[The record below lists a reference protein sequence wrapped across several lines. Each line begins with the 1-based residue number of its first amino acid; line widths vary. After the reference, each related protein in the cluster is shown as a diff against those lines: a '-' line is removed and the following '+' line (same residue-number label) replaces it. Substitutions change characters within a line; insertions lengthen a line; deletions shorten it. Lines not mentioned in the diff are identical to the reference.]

1 MSKLKILIVDDEQ
14 RITDELCEYLA
25 RQGFTISSA
34 NSAGTAFPLLKTTHF
49 DILILDI
56 RLPGMDGIEILKQVK
71 REHPQ
76 LEVIMISG
84 HGDMETVIQAMRLG
98 AFDYL
103 KKPFRQS
110 EIKAAIERSSKYL
123 AWQKEHKLQDNA
135 ADLIPQS
142 LSELIQMPVIG
153 SSEALKA
160 VLKAGMDYAG
170 FKDTPVIITG
180 ESGTG
185 KEIVAR
191 IIHYASSRKDKN
203 FIPINCSA
211 LPEQLLESE
220 FFGYQKGAFTGATQD
235 KKGIL
240 ELASGGTI
248 FLDEIGDMP
257 PPLQAK
263 LLRVLEEKKFRKL
276 GSSVETSIDLR
287 FVAATNRN
295 LEEDIAAQ
303 RFRADLYYRLAACKI
318 HIPALRERSEDIQE
332 LLRHFATSF
341 CQTNNIRMPELDP
354 ILIDEIQHYDFPGNV
369 RELKN
374 MVERAIITNQDGILD
389 KDDFPVLQAKA
400 TQGITALDAKMIQEI
415 QKALATCDHNQ
426 SAAAKL
432 LGISRYTLMRK
443 LKKFNI
449 QS

>member
-1 MSKLKILIVDDEQ
+1 MTKLNILIVDDEQ
-14 RITDELCEYLA
+14 RITDELSEYLA
-25 RQGFTISSA
+25 RQGFTTSCA
-34 NSAGTAFPLLKTTHF
+34 NSASTAFPQLKTTHF

-71 REHPQ
+71 RDHPQ

-84 HGDMETVIQAMRLG
+84 HGDMETVIQAMRYG

-123 AWQKEHKLQDNA
+123 AWQKVHKQQDNA
-135 ADLIPQS
+135 ASLIPQS

-160 VLKAGMDYAG
+160 VLKAAMDYAA
-170 FKDTPVIITG
+170 FKDTAVIITG

-220 FFGYQKGAFTGATQD
+220 FFGYQRGAFTGATQD

-240 ELASGGTI
+240 ELARGGTI
-248 FLDEIGDMP
+248 FLDEIADMP
-257 PPLQAK
+257 LLLQAK

-276 GSSVETSIDLR
+276 GSSVETSVDLR

-295 LEEDIAAQ
+295 LEEDIATQ
-303 RFRADLYYRLAACKI
+303 SFRADLYYRLATCKI
-318 HIPALRERSEDIQE
+318 HIPALRERSEDIEE

-341 CQTNNIRMPELDP
+341 CQTNQIRIPELDP
-354 ILIDEIQHYDFPGNV
+354 ILMDEIQHYDFPGNV

-374 MVERAIITNQDGILD
+374 MVERAIITDQDGTLSN
-389 KDDFPVLQAKA
+389 DDFPVLQAKA
-400 TQGITALDAKMIQEI
+400 SQGITALDTKMMQEI
-415 QKALATCDHNQ
+415 QKALTACDHNQ
-426 SAAAKL
+426 SATAKL

-443 LKKFNI
+443 LRKFNI
-449 QS
+449 Q